1 MTTNP
6 ETNRLH
12 RLWTAVIDASAAMVA
27 IHYAAPWDESASR
40 RGEDRRRDHRENCA
54 A

>member
-1 MTTNP
+1 MTPTP
-6 ETNRLH
+6 ESKRLH

-27 IHYAAPWDESASR
+27 IHYAAPWAASANR
-40 RGEDRRRDHRENCA
+40 RGGDLDRNHRDNCA